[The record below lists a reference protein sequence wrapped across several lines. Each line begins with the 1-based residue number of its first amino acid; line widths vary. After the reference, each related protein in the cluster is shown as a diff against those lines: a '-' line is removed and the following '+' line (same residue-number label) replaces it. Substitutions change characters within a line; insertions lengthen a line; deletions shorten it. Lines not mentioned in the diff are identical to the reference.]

1 MHSILYLIFVIENF
15 HYRRQE
21 THGEFLSIIE
31 WLIRKHTFQFTL
43 VGNKELHK
51 ETPPSLLRA
60 VQVLAC
66 YPHGVA
72 FCTGGG
78 ICLHKQDHGVSS
90 RQYS

>member
-1 MHSILYLIFVIENF
+1 MADQKAHFSVYTSCK
-15 HYRRQE
+15 Q
-21 THGEFLSIIE
+21 
-31 WLIRKHTFQFTL
+31 
-43 VGNKELHK
+43 ELHK

-90 RQYS
+90 RQIFIEHKAKNCIHFGFYGLFPAI